1 MLLPAAASAQGVSA
15 SWDVTVAAQSLAM
28 QASRLQPLLEQ
39 VKPQQWA
46 AGAATATYILQLR
59 GSQDEVRY
67 LLGAAQTLS
76 KQPEKLSVAFETYF
90 RLQSVEKQ
98 VGSLAD
104 GVRHYQ
110 DQALGDQLNTVMA
123 ANGENRDQLRE
134 YISDLAQTREQEY
147 KIVDSEAQ
155 RCRGMILRQPAV
167 APAKPAAKPAVPVV
181 TPVVAP
187 PAAQAAQ
194 PATRPAAVPPAVA
207 PAAVPSANPQSVN
220 PQNTNPQK
228 GSR

>member
-1 MLLPAAASAQGVSA
+1 MRHLHFPHLHFVTLCVALGMLLPAAGLAQGVSA
-15 SWDVTVAAQSLAM
+15 SWDVTIAAQSLAM
-28 QASRLQPLLEQ
+28 EASRLQPLLDQ
-39 VKPQQWA
+39 VKPQQWD

-67 LLGAAQTLS
+67 LLGAAQTLG
-76 KQPEKLSVAFETYF
+76 KQPEKLSAALETYF

-110 DQALGDQLNTVMA
+110 DQTLGDQLNSVMA
-123 ANGENRDQLRE
+123 ANGANRDQLRE

-155 RCRGMILRQPAV
+155 RCRGILLRQPVV
-167 APAKPAAKPAVPVV
+167 APAKPAAPAAIPSIVRPVP
-181 TPVVAP
+181 TAPITAAP
-187 PAAQAAQ
+187 P
-194 PATRPAAVPPAVA
+194 TA
-207 PAAVPSANPQSVN
+207 PAAPGAANQ
-220 PQNTNPQK
+220 QK

>member
-1 MLLPAAASAQGVSA
+1 MLLPAAGFAQGVSA

-28 QASRLQPLLEQ
+28 QASRLQPLLDQ
-39 VKPQQWA
+39 VKPQQWES
-46 AGAATATYILQLR
+46 GAATATYILQLR

-67 LLGAAQTLS
+67 LLSAAQTLG
-76 KQPEKLSVAFETYF
+76 KQPEKLSAALETYF

-110 DQALGDQLNTVMA
+110 DQSLGDQLNTVMA
-123 ANGENRDQLRE
+123 ANGANRDQLRD

-147 KIVDSEAQ
+147 KVADSEAQ
-155 RCRGMILRQPAV
+155 RCRGMILRQPAA
-167 APAKPAAKPAVPVV
+167 APAKPAAKPAVSA
-181 TPVVAP
+181 VAP
-187 PAAQAAQ
+187 PATQTAQPAAQ
-194 PATRPAAVPPAVA
+194 PATRPAAVTPVVA
-207 PAAVPSANPQSVN
+207 PAAVPGANPQSA
-220 PQNTNPQK
+220 NPQK